1 MLNITPSKLLKTL
14 SALLL
19 GYTLQAGAE
28 ITTSTESRHLVYQ
41 VPMNKSLIIK
51 LDRNVTQLIQGNP
64 AIADIKLMP
73 PRQLL
78 LRGQQIGGTSATLLD
93 NNKQVAYVVE
103 VEVTHNLNGIKEALN
118 KVMPKEHIEV
128 RNADKCVILS
138 GEVSNLVNMDYAMKI
153 ASGYVSSQ
161 GGGGGYGSSS
171 GCGFVSGGG
180 GGGGASAGGSQN
192 IINMMHVG
200 GEQQVML
207 EVKVAE
213 VSRTLA
219 RALSLNARASNFHID
234 SNGNFISNVT
244 SSEDGTFLWSV
255 LAGAAG
261 AFSGSYVAGNTLFD
275 WSLHFNRNTDLATVL
290 AEPNLT
296 TLSGRKA
303 SFLSGGEFPYVSNC
317 SATGG
322 ACTTQFKPFGVGVEF
337 TPVVLDSNRI
347 NLSTH
352 VSVSQLSNAANL
364 VVASGFSGGIF
375 GGTTPPQVTPSLNT
389 REATTT
395 LELADGQTMSIAGLL
410 SVNQLN
416 SQKQTPG
423 LADIPG
429 LGGLFN
435 NRSSEKDSKEL
446 VILVTVHLAKP
457 IPPKQITL
465 PTDYYVAPDD
475 VEFYLLGRMEARQ
488 KPVNTAQAPAFDP
501 MSGGTTGQF
510 GHQIND
516 GESP

>member
-64 AIADIKLMP
+64 AIADIKIMP

-93 NNKQVAYVVE
+93 NNKHVAYVVE

-192 IINMMHVG
+192 IIN
-200 GEQQVML
+200 
-207 EVKVAE
+207 
-213 VSRTLA
+213 
-219 RALSLNARASNFHID
+219 
-234 SNGNFISNVT
+234 
-244 SSEDGTFLWSV
+244 
-255 LAGAAG
+255 
-261 AFSGSYVAGNTLFD
+261 
-275 WSLHFNRNTDLATVL
+275 
-290 AEPNLT
+290 
-296 TLSGRKA
+296 
-303 SFLSGGEFPYVSNC
+303 
-317 SATGG
+317 
-322 ACTTQFKPFGVGVEF
+322 
-337 TPVVLDSNRI
+337 
-347 NLSTH
+347 
-352 VSVSQLSNAANL
+352 
-364 VVASGFSGGIF
+364 
-375 GGTTPPQVTPSLNT
+375 
-389 REATTT
+389 
-395 LELADGQTMSIAGLL
+395 
-410 SVNQLN
+410 
-416 SQKQTPG
+416 
-423 LADIPG
+423 
-429 LGGLFN
+429 
-435 NRSSEKDSKEL
+435 
-446 VILVTVHLAKP
+446 
-457 IPPKQITL
+457 
-465 PTDYYVAPDD
+465 
-475 VEFYLLGRMEARQ
+475 
-488 KPVNTAQAPAFDP
+488 
-501 MSGGTTGQF
+501 
-510 GHQIND
+510 
-516 GESP
+516 

>member
-1 MLNITPSKLLKTL
+1 MLNLNPSKLLKTV

-28 ITTSTESRHLVYQ
+28 ITTSAESRHLVYQ
-41 VPMNKSLIIK
+41 VPMNKSLLIN
-51 LDRNVTQLIQGNP
+51 LDRNITKTALGNP
-64 AIADIKLMP
+64 AIADITLLA

-78 LRGQQIGGTSATLLD
+78 LRGQQIGGTNATLWD
-93 NNKQVAYVVE
+93 SNNHVAMVVE

-118 KVMPKEHIEV
+118 KVMPKEPIQV

-161 GGGGGYGSSS
+161 GGGGGYGNSS

-180 GGGGASAGGSQN
+180 GGGGSSAGGSQN

-219 RALSLNARASNFHID
+219 RALSLNSRASNFHIGSD
-234 SNGNFISNVT
+234 GNFVKNVT
-244 SSEDGTFLWSV
+244 SSEDGSFLWSV

-275 WSLHFNRNTDLATVL
+275 WTLHFSRNTDLATIL

-296 TLSGRKA
+296 TISGRKA
-303 SFLSGGEFPYVSNC
+303 SFLSGGEFPYISNC
-317 SATGG
+317 SSTGG
-322 ACTTQFKPFGVGVEF
+322 ACTTAFKPFGVGVEF

-364 VVASGFSGGIF
+364 VLTADCTPSIF
-375 GGTTPPQVTPSLNT
+375 VTCPPTQNTPSLNT

-410 SVNQLN
+410 SVDQLN

-429 LGGLFN
+429 LGALFN
-435 NRSSEKDSKEL
+435 NRESRKDNKEL
-446 VILVTVHLAKP
+446 IILVTVHLAKP
-457 IPPKQITL
+457 IAPEQITL
-465 PTDYYVAPDD
+465 PTDYYVAPSD
-475 VEFYLLGRMEARQ
+475 VEFYLLGRMEARK
-488 KPVNTAQAPAFDP
+488 KPVNTAQAPVFDP
-501 MSGGTTGQF
+501 ASGGTTGQF